1 MQQPQTRPI
10 NPKPFLQINLQS
22 VLRANP
28 HPRLNIEISLYDRSN
43 DESFETIIAKSTEI
57 HGQIVATQSLRI
69 DGSVKGDIRGSQ
81 GDGVSVAIGLTGSVH
96 GNIHAQRLIVGGK
109 IIGNVFVTDTAELH
123 DTADVQGDITYSQI
137 SIEPGAKGNGRM
149 VSQANAQQG
158 ELTTEGQPTL
168 VNAGANQALPAP
180 AAD

>member
-1 MQQPQTRPI
+1 MFGK
-10 NPKPFLQINLQS
+10 KPSSKI
-22 VLRANP
+22 V
-28 HPRLNIEISLYDRSN
+28 RSN

-69 DGSVKGDIRGSQ
+69 DGIVKGDIRGSQ
-81 GDGVSVAIGLTGSVH
+81 GDGVSVAIGLTGSVQ
-96 GNIHAQRLIVGGK
+96 GNIYAQRLIVGGR
-109 IIGNVFVTDTAELH
+109 IIGNVFVTETVELH
-123 DTADVQGDITYSQI
+123 ESADVQGDITYCKI
-137 SIEPGAKGNGRM
+137 IIEPGEKINGRM
-149 VSQANAQQG
+149 VSQTNAQQG